1 MQQWESEMN
10 ENRIQTYLR
19 QLEWQ
24 LWLRGLADAEAM
36 AEIKSH
42 LLEAIEANM
51 RQGLSMDDAEIRAL
65 ERFGSVKVVAATFE
79 KERNDGMQ
87 TILLAVAVLAGLFS
101 AYVDSRPT
109 WDDTGILAGGLLLI
123 SGLLTLLGHRKPWL
137 IALAVGIWIPLP
149 DIYLSH
155 DLRMLLVLL
164 FPLVGAYGGWLVR
177 LGIRNTFHP
186 A

>member
-1 MQQWESEMN
+1 MK
-10 ENRIQTYLR
+10 ENQVQAYLR
-19 QLEWQ
+19 KLEHQ
-24 LWLRGLADAEAM
+24 LWLHGLADQNDL
-36 AEIKSH
+36 AEIESH
-42 LLEAIEANM
+42 LLEAVEQEM
-51 RQGLSMDDAEIRAL
+51 SQGLSLEEAETRAIQ
-65 ERFGSVKVVAATFE
+65 RFGSVKVVVSTFE
-79 KERNDGMQ
+79 KERKNMIQ
-87 TILLAVAVLAGLFS
+87 NILLAVAVLAGLFS

-109 WDDTGILAGGLLLI
+109 WDDTGILAGGLLII

-137 IALAVGIWIPLP
+137 FALAVGIWIPLH

-177 LGIRNTFHP
+177 LGIRKTLHP